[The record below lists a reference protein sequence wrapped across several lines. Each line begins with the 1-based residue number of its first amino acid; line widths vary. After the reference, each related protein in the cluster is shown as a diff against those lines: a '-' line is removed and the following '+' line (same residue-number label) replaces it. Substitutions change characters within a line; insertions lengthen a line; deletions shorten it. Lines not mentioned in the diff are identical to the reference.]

1 MMMAT
6 LKGEAA
12 PPNKDPLLEAGA
24 GGLLSPHLSE
34 CLLLLPLSCMHT
46 RLRRL
51 QPSYEDS
58 PQALLD
64 CRAVPGTL

>member
-1 MMMAT
+1 MIMAT

-12 PPNKDPLLEAGA
+12 PPSKDPLLEAGWA
-24 GGLLSPHLSE
+24 HLLLPHLSE
-34 CLLLLPLSCMHT
+34 CLLLLPLSCMDT

-51 QPSYEDS
+51 QLSYEDS

-64 CRAVPGTL
+64 CRAY